1 MNKIFIFSQIY
12 EVIGVYYPE
21 QKSVHVI
28 KMERPEVN
36 HIQNDAILPGHDK
49 FQDIFSK
56 ILFGDELSAKL
67 LLSSMVSEVY
77 LR

>member
-1 MNKIFIFSQIY
+1 
-12 EVIGVYYPE
+12 
-21 QKSVHVI
+21 
-28 KMERPEVN
+28 MERPEVN